1 MSWIDN
7 LIKYNRSGQAG
18 KCPKCGDENVT
29 ATEHKN
35 GNRLSITFE
44 CKKCKAFEHFDGTTT
59 ENKQSDGEIVD
70 RIVFSNEVERFSI
83 FMQLGV
89 KKKKRFRSVWQK
101 DTPESEPRLITAHR
115 ED

>member
-44 CKKCKAFEHFDGTTT
+44 CKKCKAFEQDC
-59 ENKQSDGEIVD
+59 
-70 RIVFSNEVERFSI
+70 I
-83 FMQLGV
+83 F
-89 KKKKRFRSVWQK
+89 
-101 DTPESEPRLITAHR
+101 
-115 ED
+115 